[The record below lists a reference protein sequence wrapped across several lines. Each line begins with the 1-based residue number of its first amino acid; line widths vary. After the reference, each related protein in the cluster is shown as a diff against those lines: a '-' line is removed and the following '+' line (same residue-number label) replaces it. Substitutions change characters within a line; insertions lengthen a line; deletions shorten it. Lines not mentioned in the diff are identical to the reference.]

1 MPDAKP
7 LPAECRTA
15 NAGRRCGAAST
26 RPRKGRG
33 PRLWRTPPNARMS
46 SLAFPRGNRRSLLE
60 SGTGFGRQNQRGG
73 KEGSRPNGYFA
84 SSCLRCV
91 ALALL
96 LFAGGAGRAVRF
108 STAEKSRFRKKS
120 PTTPVRTN
128 LGKRD
133 CPFWPPSMLRPGKVA
148 PPDKFFFSVPIRT
161 PLCPPPALKGAQ
173 RTIAF
178 SKVSSDWTWGSC
190 GPRLLC
196 PGSISLPSSLLLS

>member
-1 MPDAKP
+1 
-7 LPAECRTA
+7 
-15 NAGRRCGAAST
+15 
-26 RPRKGRG
+26 
-33 PRLWRTPPNARMS
+33 MS

-148 PPDKFFFSVPIRT
+148 PPDKFFLSVPIRT
-161 PLCPPPALKGAQ
+161 PLCPPPALKGPQ

-178 SKVSSDWTWGSC
+178 SKVSSDWTWVHAA
-190 GPRLLC
+190 PD
-196 PGSISLPSSLLLS
+196 SSALVPFPCLLLSSFLRPGVSAPSFFFHSKTPQSYEFGFPHALTKQVAQ